1 MKFNDRTAR
10 ANKHT
15 AKSEAKFDKKP
26 AATIVVKPRPEGELL
41 DFLEEQPQGLYLV
54 LDCVQD
60 PHNLGAILRSAH
72 RNAQHGLGD
81 TH

>member
-26 AATIVVKPRPEGELL
+26 AATIVVKPRPEGGLL
-41 DFLEEQPQGLYLV
+41 DILEEQPQGLYLV

-60 PHNLGAILRSAH
+60 RLDATGCARSKCPLMLPV
-72 RNAQHGLGD
+72 R
-81 TH
+81 